1 VIVTDH
7 HQPPERLP
15 AAPAVDPHR
24 ADSTYPFPDL
34 CGAAVA
40 YKLCCATAALLG
52 ENARQTEADLLEFA
66 VIGTVAD
73 VMPLVGENRFL
84 VYHGLKRLARTEQTG
99 LRALLDAAQLGRDGQ
114 LSTRDIGFGV
124 GPRLNAA
131 GRLENAS
138 MSYELLTTDD
148 RARACQLADE
158 LERLNRERREIEAR
172 TTDAAVE
179 QVQNQG
185 LHEHVGL
192 VVAGHG
198 WHEGVLGLVA
208 GRLCQR
214 FHRPALALSITGDE
228 AKGSG
233 RSIAAFDLFAGLGEC
248 AELFTRF
255 GGHPR
260 AAGFSLPAD
269 RVDAL
274 RERFNQVARARLHDD
289 DLTPSLDLECAVKGA
304 AVNLALAQ
312 ALSALAP
319 FGEGHR
325 EPCLEITN
333 LRLADARATRDGTH
347 LQLSFETEDARGRQR
362 LKGFWPRQ
370 GAQAQRLSPGAPVSV
385 AGSIG
390 VDTWNGE
397 ERAQILV
404 EDMRVSGEA

>member
-1 VIVTDH
+1 
-7 HQPPERLP
+7 
-15 AAPAVDPHR
+15 
-24 ADSTYPFPDL
+24 
-34 CGAAVA
+34 
-40 YKLCCATAALLG
+40 
-52 ENARQTEADLLEFA
+52 
-66 VIGTVAD
+66 
-73 VMPLVGENRFL
+73 
-84 VYHGLKRLARTEQTG
+84 
-99 LRALLDAAQLGRDGQ
+99 
-114 LSTRDIGFGV
+114 
-124 GPRLNAA
+124 
-131 GRLENAS
+131 
-138 MSYELLTTDD
+138 
-148 RARACQLADE
+148 
-158 LERLNRERREIEAR
+158 
-172 TTDAAVE
+172 
-179 QVQNQG
+179 
-185 LHEHVGL
+185 
-192 VVAGHG
+192 
-198 WHEGVLGLVA
+198 
-208 GRLCQR
+208 
-214 FHRPALALSITGDE
+214 LALSITGDE

-312 ALSALAP
+312 ALAALAP